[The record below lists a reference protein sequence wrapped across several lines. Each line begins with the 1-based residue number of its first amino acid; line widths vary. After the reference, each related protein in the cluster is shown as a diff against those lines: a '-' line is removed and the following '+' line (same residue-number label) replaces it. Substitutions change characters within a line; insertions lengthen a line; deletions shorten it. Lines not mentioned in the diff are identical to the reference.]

1 MPNVMRRAYVV
12 GTCDT
17 KGEELRYVRDLL
29 AEAGLPTCL
38 VDVGTRSRA
47 RDVDVTSAEVA
58 AFGPQGAAVL
68 DFDDR
73 GRAVTGMSEALA
85 AFLLTRK
92 DLGGIVG
99 LGGSGNTTLVT
110 HAMRALPLGVPK
122 LMVSTVCAGN
132 IAPYVGGSDI
142 AMLYAVTDVAG
153 LNSISRV
160 ILANAAHALYGM
172 MARPLPAARASKPAV
187 ALTMF
192 GVTTPCVTAIR
203 KDLEADF
210 DCLVFHATAQG
221 RKAVEKLAGSEW
233 LAGQLEIT
241 TTQLAVFTPG
251 FERQNPDYF
260 EPAICARLP
269 LVGSVGAQDMLNF
282 GPPETIPAHLKHRL
296 FYRHNAFAT
305 LMRTNRDENAAIGRW
320 LGEQLNR
327 FESPVRMLLPERGVS
342 AIDAEG
348 QPFFD
353 PEADA
358 ALFENLERTVK
369 ATKDRRVLR
378 VPHHLNAPEFARAA
392 VEEFLSI
399 VSARS

>member
-1 MPNVMRRAYVV
+1 MSKRAYVV

-29 AEAGLPTCL
+29 AAAGLETCL

-47 RDVDVTSAEVA
+47 SDVDVTAAEVA
-58 AFGPQGAAVL
+58 ACAPGGAALLDLDDRGAAVTRMAEGL
-68 DFDDR
+68 
-73 GRAVTGMSEALA
+73 AVYLRSREEI
-85 AFLLTRK
+85 
-92 DLGGIVG
+92 GGIIG

-110 HAMRALPLGVPK
+110 HAMQALPVGLPK
-122 LMVSTVCAGN
+122 LMVSTVAAGN
-132 IAPYVGGSDI
+132 CAPYVGGSDI
-142 AMLYAVTDVAG
+142 AMLYAVTDIAG

-160 ILANAAHALYGM
+160 VLANAAHALYGM
-172 MARPLPAARASKPAV
+172 MVRHAPSAADPKPALG
-187 ALTMF
+187 LTMY

-203 KDLEADF
+203 RKLESAF

-221 RKAVEKLAGSEW
+221 RKSLEKLAASN
-233 LAGQLEIT
+233 LLDGQLDIT
-241 TTQLAVFTPG
+241 TTQLAIFTPG
-251 FERQNPDYF
+251 LERTNPGYF
-260 EPAICARLP
+260 EPAIRARVP
-269 LVGSVGAQDMLNF
+269 FVASVGAQDMVNF
-282 GPPETIPAHLKHRL
+282 GPPETIPAHLKQRL
-296 FYRHNAFAT
+296 FYRHNAHAT

-358 ALFENLERTVK
+358 ALFEGIERSVQETRQRKVS
-369 ATKDRRVLR
+369 R
-378 VPHHLNAPEFARAA
+378 VPEHINAPAFAQAA
-392 VEEFLSI
+392 VDAWHEVRTS
-399 VSARS
+399 RSRT